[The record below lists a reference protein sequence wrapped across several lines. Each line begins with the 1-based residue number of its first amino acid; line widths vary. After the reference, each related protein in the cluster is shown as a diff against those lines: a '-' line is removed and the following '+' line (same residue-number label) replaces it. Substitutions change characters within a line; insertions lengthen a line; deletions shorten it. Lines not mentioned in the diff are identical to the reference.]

1 MEPRPSLSP
10 TGKLLQPFDSGS
22 LWSVGQRGKGFC
34 KDLRKHQTGKETG
47 GERMLKVLGLQRLKQ
62 GKVKIGFALL
72 LTWTCCLTHVNPYSQ
87 PSANLVHG
95 QAPNFLFQTQMGNPL
110 AEDTFTYQGGYIPQ
124 AFTNNSIPSYNGP
137 MHPTV
142 TPTSSYPFYTQ
153 PMYAPPN
160 MHAYPNLAGPFVDS
174 AGFVTPFV
182 RWIEDYPLSDGLKM
196 PSHIGSYDGK
206 GDLNNLLHLFEGAVR
221 MQKWLIYTD
230 DTLQI
235 LGLHEEQRISGFVHS
250 LRTRSLVEHLSTDLP
265 SAYKGLMEKTYTWVE
280 AREVATNGV
289 SNDQRDGYERSKK
302 SSWDNNKGQ
311 KNRDRFSPY
320 QGPSHGL
327 LPSLSKSPKEI
338 LAMEKAARSF
348 EPPPNMFGSK
358 RS

>member
-1 MEPRPSLSP
+1 VSPSKPEWDLLPITTNNLRIVSNGVKPPLGWLPAWESTTRSSTPSRGAFDETRAKDYDEEQEMEPRPKPHREATPTLRLRSL
-10 TGKLLQPFDSGS
+10 KVRRQRERV
-22 LWSVGQRGKGFC
+22 VGF
-34 KDLRKHQTGKETG
+34 KDAPNREG
-47 GERMLKVLGLQRLKQ
+47 KVLGLRRLKQ
-62 GKVKIGFALL
+62 RKGGHQPSTNMGGNLPLNGTLL
-72 LTWTCCLTHVNPYSQ
+72 SHHAQPFIPSSLHTPTGLVPTHVNPYSQ

-95 QAPNFLFQTQMGNPL
+95 QALNFLFQTQMGNPP
-110 AEDTFTYQGGYIPQ
+110 AGDTFTYQGGYTLQ
-124 AFTNNSIPSYNGP
+124 AFTNNSVPLYNGP

-142 TPTSSYPFYTQ
+142 TPT
-153 PMYAPPN
+153 N
-160 MHAYPNLAGPFVDS
+160 
-174 AGFVTPFV
+174 
-182 RWIEDYPLSDGLKM
+182 
-196 PSHIGSYDGK
+196 
-206 GDLNNLLHLFEGAVR
+206 
-221 MQKWLIYTD
+221 